1 MRCRALLKRMGK
13 SRGGDMSNL
22 TTAKAIQKHIMVLTR
37 PAKKIDAFS
46 AWKKETGPM
55 LDTIS
60 HVSKNSPMQ
69 SSNPRAR
76 NATRDNSK

>member
-1 MRCRALLKRMGK
+1 
-13 SRGGDMSNL
+13 
-22 TTAKAIQKHIMVLTR
+22 
-37 PAKKIDAFS
+37 
-46 AWKKETGPM
+46 M

-69 SSNPRAR
+69 SSSPRAR